1 MAGSKQTSKQTTTSG
16 PWPPA
21 QKYLKGAMQKAANLA
36 QNKKGFNPYPGQSYV
51 PFSGETETGLNQIQ
65 GMAGQPNPFYAGNQA
80 FNQDLVGGDYNLDQT
95 GYQNLTGN
103 AINTEGDYRTMFD
116 QVNPLFDQVVNTQAG
131 KIGDDV
137 ARQFGGAS
145 FGSAASTGALVDQ
158 IGDYRNKMASENFY
172 NNQNLKAGL
181 LGSISGLQGQNR
193 GFEMD
198 RLGAM
203 SGLSQQ
209 DIQNRLAGVGQSD
222 QVYQSQFAPA
232 ERMLGVGAAREG
244 KQGEILQ
251 SLMDRYDVR
260 QQAPWN
266 RLAAA
271 YPYFSGTGGST
282 QTQTLSQPSDPFGKI
297 LGGGLLASQM
307 FSPGGMMNA
316 AGGLFR

>member
-1 MAGSKQTSKQTTTSG
+1 MAGSKQVSKQTTTSG

-36 QNKKGFNPYPGQSYV
+36 QNQKGFNPYPGQSYV
-51 PFSGETETGLNQIQ
+51 PFSGETEAGLNQIQ
-65 GMAGQPNPFYAGNQA
+65 SLAGQPNPYTAGTSA
-80 FNQDLVGGDYNLDQT
+80 FTQGLVGGDYNLDQS
-95 GYQNLTGN
+95 GYQNLAGN

-158 IGDYRNKMASENFY
+158 IGDYRSKMASENFY

-209 DIQNRLAGVGQSD
+209 DIQNRMGGVGLAD
-222 QVYQSQFAPA
+222 QAYQSQFLPA

-244 KQGEILQ
+244 KAGEALQ
-251 SLMDRYDVR
+251 SQMDKFDVR

-266 RLAAA
+266 RLGAA
-271 YPYFSGTGGST
+271 YPYFSGTGGGT
-282 QTQTLSQPSDPFGKI
+282 QTQTTEQPTDPFGRI
-297 LGGGLLASQM
+297 LGGGLLASQL
-307 FSPGGMMNA
+307 FSRGA
-316 AGGLFR
+316 TGGLFG